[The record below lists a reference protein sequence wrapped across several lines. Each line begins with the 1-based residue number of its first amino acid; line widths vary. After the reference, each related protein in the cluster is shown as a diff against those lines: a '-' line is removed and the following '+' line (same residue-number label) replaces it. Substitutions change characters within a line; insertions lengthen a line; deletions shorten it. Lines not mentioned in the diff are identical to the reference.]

1 MFSNQLRK
9 QKQVLKFFILPP
21 ANLGTS
27 LYVTQRFGLSYSCH
41 VSTGT
46 HLSLLQTYIMI
57 TINISFSCVIS
68 VCSLLYRSH
77 LHQPMPGTSAPLSA
91 CTAPLQSQPIRRV
104 FQAHSV
110 HFHMIDPR
118 TCCLTLSVPNKP
130 ITCSKNAFSIHLN
143 LIAFKMTQ
151 CSHIAILPANG
162 AEQ

>member
-1 MFSNQLRK
+1 MFSNRLRK

-110 HFHMIDPR
+110 HFHMSPLQSTFYPPHSSKTAPTEVTDDHHAAKFKVSSQASSHLISQQP
-118 TCCLTLSVPNKP
+118 LT
-130 ITCSKNAFSIHLN
+130 
-143 LIAFKMTQ
+143 
-151 CSHIAILPANG
+151 G
-162 AEQ
+162 